1 MGNISLFLLR
11 ELIRQNGTVKFILS
25 SENQRSTPAHINY
38 ELAFDKAEV
47 FPERNEIKL
56 VNGDSYFKLRCIRK
70 VVKRSIDKDFGLVID
85 VFSQNYDDETAPY
98 KYSIL
103 VQ

>member
-1 MGNISLFLLR
+1 MGNISLSLLR
-11 ELIRQNGTVKFILS
+11 ELICQNRTVKFILS
-25 SENQRSTPAHINY
+25 SENQPSTLAHINY
-38 ELAFDKAEV
+38 KLEFDKAEV

-70 VVKRSIDKDFGLVID
+70 VVRHSIDKDFGLVID
-85 VFSQNYDDETAPY
+85 VFSQNYGDETAPY